1 MAPVATDAGF
11 VETGQK
17 VPISFARGGPAAR
30 TAAKAMLAWSL
41 PIAPG
46 ARDPASVLDVRRI
59 LIDRSAIRPCAP
71 NISKG
76 GLTAAPGAN
85 RSRTP
90 IRHLPSLRSSRSN
103 WRRATRSRAE
113 RARLDRQRIDKWL
126 WHARIVR
133 TRSAAAALAASGHVR
148 INGHR
153 VDAPSRA
160 VRPGDV
166 VTVAL
171 DRAVHVLRVV
181 GFSERRGSTNE
192 ARRLCEA
199 LDPRARRD
207 DVQD

>member
-11 VETGQK
+11 VKTGQK
-17 VPISFARGGPAAR
+17 VLISFARGGPAAW

-46 ARDPASVLDVRRI
+46 ARDPVSVLDVCRI

-76 GLTAAPGAN
+76 GAAPGAN

-103 WRRATRSRAE
+103 WRRTTRSRAE

-166 VTVAL
+166 VTVPL